1 MSEFKDEE
9 FVPEFVYR
17 TQINYY
23 QGLLLELNSKK
34 AKGKNDEEKI
44 FKATKRLNHL
54 KLFSKIKQYDSE
66 SNFFEI
72 TQLINSLMGLL
83 VFPEQAYFKY
93 INDRCKDFKKIMP
106 TLAKYIYSE
115 NKENFFNTYRYT
127 KEKENWEDNPK
138 EKINAKNILRHL
150 RNAVAHE
157 KISIY
162 PVNNGGI
169 ITHIKFKDERYSELI
184 YFKDKKY
191 KWQNVDDKKKNKSK
205 NNKIEKEEFFLRI
218 SVDDLEEIL
227 LEISDAL
234 LRDEDKLRTHEI

>member
-1 MSEFKDEE
+1 M
-9 FVPEFVYR
+9 
-17 TQINYY
+17 
-23 QGLLLELNSKK
+23 
-34 AKGKNDEEKI
+34 
-44 FKATKRLNHL
+44 
-54 KLFSKIKQYDSE
+54 
-66 SNFFEI
+66 
-72 TQLINSLMGLL
+72 
-83 VFPEQAYFKY
+83 
-93 INDRCKDFKKIMP
+93 
-106 TLAKYIYSE
+106 
-115 NKENFFNTYRYT
+115 
-127 KEKENWEDNPK
+127 
-138 EKINAKNILRHL
+138 